1 MNQQGNTYFYLK
13 QSPKNFKYLW
23 AIFTKFSHYCASYPS
38 ISTTNVKGKQYYS
51 VAFKTRS
58 FPFLSQWYKIFYT
71 TEGRK
76 IINTTVIYHLMT
88 YEALAHWIMGD
99 GNKLGTGL
107 ILNTQSFTVKECTA
121 LISILNYKFGLQCNM
136 YMQRGLPVI
145 YITGK
150 SMRRI
155 KTQIMPFIIPS
166 MSYKLHNWKNKTKF

>member
-1 MNQQGNTYFYLK
+1 
-13 QSPKNFKYLW
+13 
-23 AIFTKFSHYCASYPS
+23 
-38 ISTTNVKGKQYYS
+38 
-51 VAFKTRS
+51 
-58 FPFLSQWYKIFYT
+58 
-71 TEGRK
+71 
-76 IINTTVIYHLMT
+76 
-88 YEALAHWIMGD
+88 MGD

-166 MSYKLHNWKNKTKF
+166 MSYKLHN